1 MILADANI
9 WIDFFRSGKPGM
21 RELLEKNQIV
31 MHPHLAAELALGSL
45 RDRASTLARLD
56 NMPQARVV
64 LLQDVRRMIEA
75 RTLYSKGI
83 GLTDAQLVASCLVAP
98 GTQLWTSDARLG
110 NVADMLGIR
119 ANLRV

>member
-21 RELLEKNQIV
+21 RELLERNQIIL
-31 MHPHLAAELALGSL
+31 HPHLTAELALGSL
-45 RDRASTLARLD
+45 RDRDSTLARLD

-64 LLQDVRRMIEA
+64 PLRDVRRMIEA
-75 RTLYSKGI
+75 RALYSKGI
-83 GLTDAQLVASCLVAP
+83 GLTDAHLIASCLATP

-110 NVADMLGIR
+110 KVADMLGIR
-119 ANLRV
+119 ANLP

>member
-1 MILADANI
+1 VILADANI

-45 RDRASTLARLD
+45 RDRASTLAKLD

-64 LLQDVRRMIEA
+64 SLQDVRRMIEA

-83 GLTDAQLVASCLVAP
+83 GLTDAQLVASCLAAP

-110 NVADMLGIR
+110 NVADILGIR
-119 ANLRV
+119 ANLPA

>member
-1 MILADANI
+1 VILADANI

-45 RDRASTLARLD
+45 RDRASTLAKLD

-64 LLQDVRRMIEA
+64 SLQDVRRMIEA

-83 GLTDAQLVASCLVAP
+83 GLTDAQLVASCLTAP
-98 GTQLWTSDARLG
+98 GTQLWTSDARLS
-110 NVADMLGIR
+110 NVADILGIR
-119 ANLRV
+119 ANLPA

>member
-1 MILADANI
+1 VILADANI

-45 RDRASTLARLD
+45 RDRASTLAKLD

-64 LLQDVRRMIEA
+64 SLQDVRRMIEA

-83 GLTDAQLVASCLVAP
+83 GLTDAQLVASCLTAP

-110 NVADMLGIR
+110 NVADILGIR
-119 ANLRV
+119 ANLPA